1 MGKRKIRENVIGE
14 IYFYFKQCALLIKI
28 ETKKLS
34 HALLK
39 DYGRLIKTLKYY
51 ERIKD
56 YEKLYKTIN
65 VLQKNINGVRKKG

>member
-1 MGKRKIRENVIGE
+1 M
-14 IYFYFKQCALLIKI
+14 
-28 ETKKLS
+28 ETI
-34 HALLK
+34 K

-65 VLQKNINGVRKKG
+65 VLQENINGVRKKG